1 MGLKQNVCCV
11 KGSMSGLLSFLRHRN
26 DTNILD
32 KITFITK
39 SKTPEVEVQL
49 QHQ

>member
-1 MGLKQNVCCV
+1 MGLRQNVCCV

-39 SKTPEVEVQL
+39 TLEVEVQL
-49 QHQ
+49 QRQ